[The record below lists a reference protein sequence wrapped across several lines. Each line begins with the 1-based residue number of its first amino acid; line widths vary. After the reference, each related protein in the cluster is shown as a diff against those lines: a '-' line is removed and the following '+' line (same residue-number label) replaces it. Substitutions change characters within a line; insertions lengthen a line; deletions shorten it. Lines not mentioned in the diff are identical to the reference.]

1 MPQIAPAALGQLA
14 HLHQLLSLIVEDL
27 DDDACRRQFHPA
39 LAPIGWYLGQA
50 AWSEAW
56 WLRDRVMG
64 EHGVVTPLAGLYG
77 PDALPLAQRGAHLPE
92 QDELLHWVG
101 AWFDDTLMRLANPG
115 MLPDHP
121 LLEEGFL
128 AHYLAQQHALSY
140 EAMLMVRA
148 QRAAAR
154 APGELFLDNPLEP
167 AAPSTATHEI
177 PRGLYRVGATNA
189 PQALDLELP
198 PQAVELSAFRIGVRP
213 VSNAEYLAFME
224 AGGYAE
230 PAHWRDAGR
239 EWLAAAGVKAPDGW
253 RRNGLRQWFGVGI
266 NGAYELTADAPV
278 VGISRHEAEAYA
290 AWAAT
295 TAPELA
301 GACLPHEYQWEAA
314 CRLGSLDG
322 LWEVREWCANTLEPY
337 TGFTARPEG
346 SSGAQLLQSRPTALR
361 SGSIHAQP
369 ALRRA
374 SFRYGAPAAHRHIFS
389 GVRLVLPPSA

>member
-1 MPQIAPAALGQLA
+1 MYAI
-14 HLHQLLSLIVEDL
+14 
-27 DDDACRRQFHPA
+27 R
-39 LAPIGWYLGQA
+39 
-50 AWSEAW
+50 
-56 WLRDRVMG
+56 
-64 EHGVVTPLAGLYG
+64 
-77 PDALPLAQRGAHLPE
+77 
-92 QDELLHWVG
+92 
-101 AWFDDTLMRLANPG
+101 
-115 MLPDHP
+115 
-121 LLEEGFL
+121 
-128 AHYLAQQHALSY
+128 SY
-140 EAMLMVRA
+140 Y
-148 QRAAAR
+148 
-154 APGELFLDNPLEP
+154 ELFLDNPLEP

-230 PAHWRDAGR
+230 PAHWSDTGR

-253 RRNGLRQWFGVGI
+253 RRNGRRQWFGVGI

-337 TGFTARPEG
+337 RITSYNVCYTKLLRGCRICPGPWCSPPAVPSRAIPPSCI
-346 SSGAQLLQSRPTALR
+346 SSHWKGCCCSSSSTWSGVGSRPV
-361 SGSIHAQP
+361 G
-369 ALRRA
+369 
-374 SFRYGAPAAHRHIFS
+374 
-389 GVRLVLPPSA
+389 